1 MAGARSRTQGLP
13 NERAPVNIDESVK
26 RLGALIHTIH
36 DEKAPSSDAHLSGKY
51 LSQRFVLGPITLWG
65 AQADEF
71 TACVAAIYE
80 SAISKREHISLSATE
95 SLIQIAMVQ
104 SLDLDTNRPRPH
116 LPFHKRLADS
126 LEVLKKALSR
136 TPPKWTVYHEVR
148 GLMPDGLPYSVGGV
162 EFLVIDDAQ
171 AAALVAST
179 GPIVDG
185 TLNTQEQKGDMREL
199 TRDLIESRMKRK
211 TYAKLT
217 IEALEYN
224 AASSLATKK
233 LRSAIDVINFFA
245 DVLGSAGTCM
255 FLPGDTEP
263 THQVSLMFQESAES
277 ASQIRTIGPL
287 APLYLGHINEA
298 RARSIGF
305 DRASSL
311 LGKDGRNAL
320 ENRILTSLQW
330 AGRAVDETRHEEA
343 FLLYVIALESLLL
356 IKDQTTEMRFRFA
369 LNGSHLLADKF
380 EDRRGIF
387 NELRDAYDKRSQIV
401 HSGSTQVAITELSR
415 IHALTRNAV
424 LTVLLNEPF
433 RNMDQFENWLK
444 DQALGGKSES

>member
-1 MAGARSRTQGLP
+1 
-13 NERAPVNIDESVK
+13 VNIDESLK
-26 RLGALIHTIH
+26 GLGALIHTIH
-36 DEKAPSSDAHLSGKY
+36 DEKAPSSDDLLSGKY
-51 LSQRFVLGPITLWG
+51 LPQRFVLGPITLWG

-71 TACVAAIYE
+71 TACVDAIYE
-80 SAISKREHISLSATE
+80 SAISKREHISLSETE
-95 SLIQIAMVQ
+95 SLIQTAMVH

-116 LPFHKRLADS
+116 LPFQKRLTDS
-126 LEVLKKALSR
+126 LAELKKALSQ
-136 TPPKWTVYHEVR
+136 TSVKWTVYHEVR
-148 GLMPDGLPYSVGGV
+148 GLMPDGLPCSIGSI
-162 EFLVIDDAQ
+162 EFLLIDNAQ
-171 AAALVAST
+171 AAALTAST
-179 GPIVDG
+179 DSFVEG
-185 TLNTQEQKGDMREL
+185 TLSTPEQKRDMREV
-199 TRDLIESRMKRK
+199 TRDLIEVRMKGK

-217 IEALEYN
+217 VEALESN

-233 LRSAIDVINFFA
+233 LRSVIDVINFFA
-245 DVLGSAGTCM
+245 DVLGSAGTCL

-263 THQVSLMFQESAES
+263 TRQISLMFQESAQS
-277 ASQIRTIGPL
+277 ASQILTKGPL
-287 APLYLGHINEA
+287 APLYLSHINEA
-298 RARSIGF
+298 RARRIGL
-305 DRASSL
+305 DRASL
-311 LGKDGRNAL
+311 LLAKNGRNAL

-330 AGRAVDETRHEEA
+330 AGRAVDETRDEEA

-356 IKDQTTEMRFRFA
+356 KKDQTTEMRFRFA

-380 EDRRGIF
+380 EDRGRIF

-433 RNMDQFENWLK
+433 RNMDTEDQFENWLK